1 MSLPGVCPACGASA
15 PLEFF
20 MEDAAARQL
29 LATAL
34 ALWPDPLRAHV
45 PRYLGFFA
53 PAQKRIALPKLQRL
67 LREFVELV
75 QSGEVTRN
83 RDTRAAPLAAWGEGL
98 AEVVSM
104 HEGGSLRLPLDGH
117 NLLCEIVYRRVSTRA
132 AQMEAASRPLHASHR
147 PAPTSRPAPT
157 ASPESRP
164 AESRKEWEAR
174 RETGRQHIGALL
186 AAVKKRPSESPSDVP
201 STSEES
207 VHE

>member
-1 MSLPGVCPACGASA
+1 MSLPGVCPTCGASA

-34 ALWPDPLRAHV
+34 ALWPEPLRAHV

-132 AQMEAASRPLHASHR
+132 VQAEASVRPLHASHR
-147 PAPTSRPAPT
+147 PAPTSRAAPV
-157 ASPESRP
+157 APEHRP
-164 AESRKEWEAR
+164 AESRQEWEAR
-174 RETGRQHIGALL
+174 RETGRQHIGSLL
-186 AAVKKRPSESPSDVP
+186 AAVKRRSESPSDVP